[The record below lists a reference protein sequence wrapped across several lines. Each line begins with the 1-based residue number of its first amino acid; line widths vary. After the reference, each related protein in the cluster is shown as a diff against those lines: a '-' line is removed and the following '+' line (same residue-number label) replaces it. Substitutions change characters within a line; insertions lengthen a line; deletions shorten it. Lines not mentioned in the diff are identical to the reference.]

1 MNIKGKKKNIALQA
15 VNRVNHVLRSLLSEV
30 LLNSLI
36 TVVILIENNAS
47 EESFI

>member
-1 MNIKGKKKNIALQA
+1 MNIKGKKKIALQA
-15 VNRVNHVLRSLLSEV
+15 VNKVNHVLRSLLSEV

-36 TVVILIENNAS
+36 TVVILIENNGS